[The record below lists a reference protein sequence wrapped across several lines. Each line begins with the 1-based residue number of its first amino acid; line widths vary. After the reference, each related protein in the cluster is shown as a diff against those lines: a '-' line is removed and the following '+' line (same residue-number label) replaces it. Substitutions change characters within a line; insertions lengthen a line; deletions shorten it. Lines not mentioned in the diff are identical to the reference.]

1 MKQINNVLFATAFL
15 SLSLS
20 AAAQTAKTAKKDST
34 LNRVVIVEKEY
45 NPDIM
50 DASKVN
56 VLPKVQE
63 PSVSKKKIEYNTSV
77 LPFSA
82 FSDVMKPVTS
92 NLDQEKAKRGYAR
105 LGYGNNGNVDA
116 KLIICL
122 ICPSVTNSVHL
133 QVWME

>member
-77 LPFSA
+77 LPLVLLA
-82 FSDVMKPVTS
+82 M
-92 NLDQEKAKRGYAR
+92 
-105 LGYGNNGNVDA
+105 
-116 KLIICL
+116 
-122 ICPSVTNSVHL
+122 
-133 QVWME
+133 